1 MTFIWTRQQRRL
13 VHLLPFRVRHLV
25 LGAARRTR
33 TGLDFSQGRY
43 TELGVR
49 CAGYPISTV
58 GPGSSRRCLRP
69 GGFAYLAEFHP
80 FADILDDRKGRTV
93 TLDYFA
99 EGPRSGMSRTRGRTG
114 DLGSPGDVGCLM
126 ITSGSGTSP
135 ATAKRPK

>member
-1 MTFIWTRQQRRL
+1 M
-13 VHLLPFRVRHLV
+13 
-25 LGAARRTR
+25 
-33 TGLDFSQGRY
+33 
-43 TELGVR
+43 R

-99 EGPRSGMSRTRGRTG
+99 EGPRSGMSGRG
-114 DLGSPGDVGCLM
+114 DAQV
-126 ITSGSGTSP
+126 TSARRAAS
-135 ATAKRPK
+135 AV